1 MAANGISTLS
11 TKELRQVAKL
21 ELAQTKRQQVGTQGY
36 RDLRYY
42 DLDLLPTKYSGDGIV
57 NNPNAGGL
65 QAGRPWKTTPNIL
78 AGLWRSQYNG
88 YFGDDAEFAGG
99 AGQGVN
105 SPNWFD
111 TQIPTESIQVTDF
124 SKPNIGT
131 ALVSFQWIGYFRAPH
146 TANYTFYITSDD
158 ESYFWIG
165 NNAITN
171 YTTANANIWTWAGA
185 GETASDSIALTAG
198 EYYPIRVQYG
208 NATGLNS
215 FSISW
220 SDDYTPPGP

>member
-11 TKELRQVAKL
+11 TKELRQLAKL
-21 ELAQTKRQQVGTQGY
+21 ELAQTKRQLTGTPGRPLKY
-36 RDLRYY
+36 FDI
-42 DLDLLPTKYSGDGIV
+42 DLLPTKYDGNDII
-57 NNPNAGGL
+57 NNPNVGGL
-65 QAGRPWKTTPNIL
+65 VAGRPWKTTPNVL
-78 AGLWRSQYNG
+78 SGLWRSQYNG
-88 YFGDDAEFAGG
+88 YFGDDAEFAGS

-171 YTTANANIWTWAGA
+171 YTTANANIWTWSGA
-185 GETASDSIALTAG
+185 GETASDPILLTAG
-198 EYYPIRVQYG
+198 QYYPIRVQWG
-208 NATGLNS
+208 NATGVNS

-220 SDDYTPPGP
+220 SDDHTPPGP